1 MGILMKII
9 VVIIGV
15 ISVFVPFGVIIEIFS
30 QSFDIWS
37 LIAYLIFG
45 GLFYAV
51 YRNSLSEEKKKSIT
65 RGHLIIAVIWFFPMG
80 LYLLWKN
87 SKNKITNT
95 IITAIIAFLL
105 AFGFASY
112 NPEAKEDKSDNN
124 TSVSDEVTTIPK
136 KTTTTMTTSTTTST
150 TTEATT
156 TTTTVTTTEPIT
168 EPPTEP
174 PTPAP
179 TEAPY
184 VPPVQSN
191 QHNYVLNTDSMK
203 FHYPSCSS
211 AKKINAENRSDTYA
225 TRDEVLSWGYS
236 PCGKCHP

>member
-1 MGILMKII
+1 MGILMKIA

-15 ISVFVPFGVIIEIFS
+15 ISLIAPFGVIIEIFS
-30 QSFDIWS
+30 QSFDFAS
-37 LIAYLIFG
+37 LILYLIFG
-45 GLFYAV
+45 GIFYAV
-51 YRNSLSEEKKKSIT
+51 YRGSLSEEKKGTVT
-65 RGHLIIAVIWFFPMG
+65 RGHLIIAVIWFFPIG

-95 IITAIIAFLL
+95 IVTAIIAFLL

-124 TSVSDEVTTIPK
+124 TSVSDEVTTMPK
-136 KTTTTMTTSTTTST
+136 KTTITTTTTSTTTST
-150 TTEATT
+150 TTETT
-156 TTTTVTTTEPIT
+156 TTIVTTTEPIT

-191 QHNYVLNTDSMK
+191 QHDYVLNTNTMK
-203 FHYPSCSS
+203 FHSSNCSS
-211 AKKINAENRSDTYA
+211 VKDIDYENREDVYA
-225 TRDEVLSWGYS
+225 SRDDVISWGYE
-236 PCGKCHP
+236 PCKKCKP

>member
-1 MGILMKII
+1 MGILMKIA
-9 VVIIGV
+9 VVVIGV
-15 ISVFVPFGVIIEIFS
+15 ISVFVPLGVTIQIFNN
-30 QSFDIWS
+30 SFNIYT
-37 LIAYLIFG
+37 LIVYLIFG

-51 YRNSLSEEKKKSIT
+51 YRGSLSEEKKETIT

-95 IITAIIAFLL
+95 IVTAIIAFLL

-112 NPEAKEDKSDNN
+112 ELEAKEDKSDNN
-124 TSVSDEVTTIPK
+124 ISVSDEVTTIPK
-136 KTTTTMTTSTTTST
+136 RTTITTTATTTST
-150 TTEATT
+150 TTET
-156 TTTTVTTTEPIT
+156 TTTTVTTTEPI
-168 EPPTEP
+168 TEP

-191 QHNYVLNTDSMK
+191 QHNYVLNTNTMK
-203 FHYPSCSS
+203 FHSSNCSS
-211 AKKINAENRSDTYA
+211 VKDIDYENREDVYA
-225 TRDEVLSWGYS
+225 SRDDVISWGYE
-236 PCGKCHP
+236 PCKKCKP